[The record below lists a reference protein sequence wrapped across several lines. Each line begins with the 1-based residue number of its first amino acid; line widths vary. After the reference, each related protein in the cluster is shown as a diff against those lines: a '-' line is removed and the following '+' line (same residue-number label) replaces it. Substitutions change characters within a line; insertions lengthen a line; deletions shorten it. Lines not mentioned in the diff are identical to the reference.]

1 MVIKF
6 ELRRNRL
13 LHADAARRRSYV
25 GKVRARNDAW
35 VAGLIPLAKLCS
47 DAGKALEDYAAETLD
62 ALLSG
67 VSGQEPGST
76 GWILVEYQH
85 GISRVGA
92 ALRDA
97 IGDPTARHA
106 VAQTLQERLLRVESH
121 LRFVINDI
129 NDSSTARPQR

>member
-6 ELRRNRL
+6 ESRRNRL
-13 LHADAARRRSYV
+13 LRADAARRRSYV

-35 VAGLIPLAKLCS
+35 VAGLIPLANLCS

-67 VSGQEPGST
+67 VSGQEPGSA

-92 ALRDA
+92 ALRDT

-121 LRFVINDI
+121 LRAVVT
-129 NDSSTARPQR
+129 DSSTARPQR